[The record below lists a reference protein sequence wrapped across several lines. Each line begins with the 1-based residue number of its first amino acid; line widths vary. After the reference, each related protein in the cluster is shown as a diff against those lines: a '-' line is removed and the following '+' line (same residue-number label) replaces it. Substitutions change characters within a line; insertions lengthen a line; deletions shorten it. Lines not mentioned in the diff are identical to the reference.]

1 MTVLAH
7 PFPSLNLDS
16 FCIQILW
23 RISKIQLWD
32 SDSEVVPYLKRE
44 LEGKIAENNS

>member
-7 PFPSLNLDS
+7 PFPTLKLDC
-16 FCIQILW
+16 FYIQVLW

-32 SDSEVVPYLKRE
+32 SASEVVPYLKRE
-44 LEGKIAENNS
+44 IEGKIAENNS